1 MQEKQFVKDLADIN
15 TDYAQWYTDVV
26 KKAELMDYGPVKGTM
41 VIRPY
46 AYAIW
51 ENIQNILDKE
61 FKKEGVTNAYF
72 PMFIP
77 ESFFVK
83 EKEHVEGFAPEA
95 AIVTHAGGEELSERL
110 YIRPTSETIICDM
123 FSKWVKS
130 YRDLPLL
137 INQWCNVCRWEKATR
152 PFLRT
157 SEFLWQE
164 GHTVHSSAEEANERT
179 HKMLDIYK
187 KVSYEDLA
195 IPMFIGKK
203 SEREKFAGAFETYTI
218 EAMMHDGKSLQSG
231 TSHNL
236 GQNFAKAF
244 NIKFL
249 NKNGRQEYGYSTSW
263 GVSTRLIGALI
274 MVHGDE
280 RGLVIP
286 PRIAP
291 IQTVIVPIASNKPGV
306 KEKCA
311 ELVTKLQEKGI
322 RVKFDNTDNTPG
334 FKFNHWEL
342 RGVHLRIEMG
352 PRDIEAGVV
361 QLVRRD
367 NFEKTTVDFDN
378 IENHIL
384 DLLEQIQKDML
395 KKALDKR
402 DSRVKEVENISQLVT
417 EVEKGNFV
425 IMPHCGE
432 IDCEDNIKDET
443 AITCRCIQS
452 YEVGDLN
459 CPHCG
464 KKALYK
470 AYFAKSY

>member
-1 MQEKQFVKDLADIN
+1 MQEKQFVKELADIN
-15 TDYAQWYTDVV
+15 TDFAQWYTDIV

-46 AYAIW
+46 GYAIW
-51 ENIQNILDKE
+51 ENIQNLLDKR
-61 FKKEGVTNAYF
+61 FKADGVQNAYF

-77 ESFFVK
+77 ENFFTR
-83 EKEHVEGFAPEA
+83 EKQHVEGFAPEVA
-95 AIVTHAGGEELSERL
+95 VVTYAGGAELSEKL
-110 YIRPTSETIICDM
+110 IIRPTSETIICDM
-123 FSKWVKS
+123 FSKWIKS
-130 YRDLPLL
+130 YRDLPLKV
-137 INQWCNVCRWEKATR
+137 NQWCNVCRWEKTTR

-164 GHTVHSSAEEANERT
+164 GHSVHSTLEEASKQTQN
-179 HKMLDIYK
+179 MLECYK
-187 KVSYEDLA
+187 DLSYNDLA

-249 NKNGRQEYGYSTSW
+249 NNNGRLDYGYSTSW
-263 GVSTRLIGALI
+263 GVSTRLLGAII

-280 RGLVIP
+280 RGLVLP

-291 IQTVIVPIASNKPGV
+291 IQVVIVPIASNKPGV
-306 KEKCA
+306 NEKCS
-311 ELVTKLQEKGI
+311 ELYEKLKAKGL
-322 RVKFDNTDNTPG
+322 RVKFDNSNNTPG
-334 FKFNHWEL
+334 YKFNNWEMK
-342 RGVHLRIEMG
+342 GVPIRIEMG
-352 PRDIEAGVV
+352 PRDIEQGNV
-361 QLVRRD
+361 QLFRRD
-367 NFEKTTVDFDN
+367 TLEKSTIPYEDIEN
-378 IENHIL
+378 IESIL
-384 DLLEQIQKDML
+384 NDIQENML
-395 KKALDKR
+395 KKALER
-402 DSRVKEVENISQLVT
+402 RNSRIKEVNTISDMVT

-432 IDCEDNIKDET
+432 IDCENNIKDET
-443 AITCRCIQS
+443 TITCRCIHS
-452 YEVGDLN
+452 YDVEGLK
-459 CPHCG
+459 CPNCG
-464 KKALYK
+464 KKAIYK

>member
-1 MQEKQFVKDLADIN
+1 MGKEFVKDLADIN
-15 TDYAQWYTDVV
+15 TDYTQWYTDVV

-41 VIRPY
+41 IIRPY
-46 AYAIW
+46 GYAIW
-51 ENIQNILDKE
+51 ENIQSLLDKK
-61 FKKEGVTNAYF
+61 FKDEGVQNAYF

-77 ESFFVK
+77 ESFFTR
-83 EKEHVEGFAPEA
+83 EKEHVEGFAPEVA
-95 AIVTHAGGEELSERL
+95 VVTYAGGEELAEKIV
-110 YIRPTSETIICDM
+110 IRPTSETIICDM

-130 YRDLPLL
+130 YRDLPLK
-137 INQWCNVCRWEKATR
+137 INQWCNVCRWEKTTR

-164 GHTVHSSAEEANERT
+164 GHTVHSSAEEAEQQT
-179 HKMLDIYK
+179 KKMLEIYK
-187 KVSYEDLA
+187 KLSYEDLA
-195 IPMFIGKK
+195 IPMFVGKK
-203 SEREKFAGAFETYTI
+203 SEREKFAGAVETYTI

-236 GQNFAKAF
+236 GQNFTNAF

-249 NKNGRQEYGYSTSW
+249 NKNGRLEYGYSTSW

-280 RGLVIP
+280 RGIVLP

-291 IQTVIVPIASNKPGV
+291 LQVVIVPIASNKPGV
-306 KEKCA
+306 IEKCN
-311 ELVTKLQEKGI
+311 ELMNRLKAKGI
-322 RVKFDNTDNTPG
+322 RVKLDDSDNSPG

-342 RGVHLRIEMG
+342 RGVPLRLEMG
-352 PRDIEAGVV
+352 PRDIDSGVV
-361 QLVRRD
+361 QVARRD
-367 NFEKTTVDFDN
+367 NYEKFTTSYED
-378 IENHIL
+378 IEQSVINIL
-384 DLLEQIQKDML
+384 DTIQKDML
-395 KKALDKR
+395 TNAQKR
-402 DSRVKEVENISQLVT
+402 RDERIKEVDNINDLVV

-432 IDCEDNIKDET
+432 IACEDNIKDET
-443 AITCRCIQS
+443 AISCRCIYS
-452 YEVGDLN
+452 YDVKDAK